1 MFLEGETPSLDVVQE
16 RHLEGFHVGPK
27 PILQIKIKFLS
38 SLK

>member
-27 PILQIKIKFLS
+27 PILQKRKLNFCLH
-38 SLK
+38 